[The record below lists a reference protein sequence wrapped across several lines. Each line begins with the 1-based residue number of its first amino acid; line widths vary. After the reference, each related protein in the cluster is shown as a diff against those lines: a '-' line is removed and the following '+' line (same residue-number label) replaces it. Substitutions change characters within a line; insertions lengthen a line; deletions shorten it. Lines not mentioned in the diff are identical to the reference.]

1 MCDICSSDICSP
13 LFWDSCSPY
22 FGTFAPPISGH
33 LLIGHLLI
41 GHLLPPFLGHLLPVT
56 ILQQSQ
62 GKSESEYEK
71 NVFGVLTFRRK
82 ITLWTLTTYSI
93 RGLQKKIVPFSRVL
107 TLRPPTPPGLGKP
120 HRKNIAVHLGIAQ
133 IALDPPPAVK
143 RALCGT
149 YCPFVHGHFS

>member
-1 MCDICSSDICSP
+1 MFCKKIRLCDICSLDICSP

-22 FGTFAPPISGH
+22 FGTFAPPIS
-33 LLIGHLLI
+33 GHLLI

-82 ITLWTLTTYSI
+82 ITLWTLTTYTISS
-93 RGLQKKIVPFSRVL
+93 RWVPFHETMAL
-107 TLRPPTPPGLGKP
+107 
-120 HRKNIAVHLGIAQ
+120 AVDQIIAQ
-133 IALDPPPAVK
+133 LQGEDDDVDEDMDGDVGENLP
-143 RALCGT
+143 LLL
-149 YCPFVHGHFS
+149 YS

>member
-1 MCDICSSDICSP
+1 MISPAALKKPFHCCRFCRRNERLCDICSSDICSP

-71 NVFGVLTFRRK
+71 KCISSR
-82 ITLWTLTTYSI
+82 W
-93 RGLQKKIVPFSRVL
+93 VPFQETMAL
-107 TLRPPTPPGLGKP
+107 
-120 HRKNIAVHLGIAQ
+120 AVDQIIAQ
-133 IALDPPPAVK
+133 LQGEDDDVDEDMDGDVGENLP
-143 RALCGT
+143 LLL
-149 YCPFVHGHFS
+149 YS